1 MSDDIS
7 RTREH
12 PFRPIMSIVLEDE
25 CDMKELK
32 AVDAFRQALVL
43 EELLPEK
50 HDDYHMLLR
59 FLKARKFDAEKTKQ
73 MWTDMLQ
80 MQWRKKFGADTVWMC

>member
-1 MSDDIS
+1 
-7 RTREH
+7 
-12 PFRPIMSIVLEDE
+12 MSIVLEDE

-59 FLKARKFDAEKTKQ
+59 CTLFFSHILDFVSRQHSTFNEYIIFLTVRPVLFFVDP
-73 MWTDMLQ
+73 
-80 MQWRKKFGADTVWMC
+80 ADF